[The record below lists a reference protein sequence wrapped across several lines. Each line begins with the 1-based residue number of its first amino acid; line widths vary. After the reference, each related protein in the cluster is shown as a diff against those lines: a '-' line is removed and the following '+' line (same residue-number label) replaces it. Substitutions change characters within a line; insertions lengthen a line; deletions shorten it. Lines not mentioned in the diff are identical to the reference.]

1 MVSWTYWT
9 FLVVIAALG
18 IAVRLS
24 HGQPLLRRRAVRFAL
39 LELALAI
46 AALIALGFHCAAM
59 FFPAFVDAIPR
70 MQAPAQAIRRLG
82 AASQAAYWIPAALL
96 IVALRRAWWL
106 AVIAEAAALLAVGVT
121 MYGSFTLAV
130 HLVAIAAVVA
140 LTVAV
145 AVVLLGPVPSR
156 TRPAH

>member
-1 MVSWTYWT
+1 MVSWTYWA

-18 IAVRLS
+18 IAMRLGY
-24 HGQPLLRRRAVRFAL
+24 GQPLLRRRAVRVAP
-39 LELALAI
+39 LELALAV

-59 FFPAFVDAIPR
+59 FFPSFVDAIPG
-70 MQAPAQAIRRLG
+70 MQAPAEAIRRLG
-82 AASQAAYWIPAALL
+82 AASQAAYWIPATLL

-106 AVIAEAAALLAVGVT
+106 AVIAETAALLAVGVT

-145 AVVLLGPVPSR
+145 AVVLLAPVPSR